1 MSVILF
7 DMDGTLLD
15 TERWYK
21 KAWKMAAEE
30 FGYTMTEEML
40 LAMRSLGHPFLE
52 RQFREWFGERAD
64 VHKVKSYRRFIMEPW
79 FQKEIPLKPQ
89 VKETLEELQNRG
101 HRTAV
106 VTASPKDRADQVLK
120 KTGLYGCLEHIV
132 CVNMVKQ
139 GKPAPDVYL
148 HACEEMGVDPADA
161 FAVEDSPN
169 GVHSAAAAGCKV
181 IMIPDLTKPDP
192 LLAPLLYQKVDTL
205 KDLLPLFP

>member
-15 TERWYK
+15 TEPWYT

-30 FGYTMTEEML
+30 FGYVMTKEMQ

-52 RQFREWFGERAD
+52 WQFREWFGEQAD
-64 VHKVKSYRRFIMEPW
+64 VNKVKSYRRFIMEPW

-89 VKETLEELQNRG
+89 VKETLDALRDRG

-106 VTASPKDRADQVLK
+106 VTASPWDRTSQVLT
-120 KTGLYGCLEHIV
+120 KTGLYDCFERIV
-132 CVNMVKQ
+132 CVNMVEK

-148 HACEEMGVDPADA
+148 YACEEMEVDPASA

-169 GVHSAAAAGCKV
+169 GVRSAAAAGCKV

-192 LLAPLLYQKVDTL
+192 ELEKLLYQKVDAL
-205 KDLLPLFP
+205 KELLPFFP